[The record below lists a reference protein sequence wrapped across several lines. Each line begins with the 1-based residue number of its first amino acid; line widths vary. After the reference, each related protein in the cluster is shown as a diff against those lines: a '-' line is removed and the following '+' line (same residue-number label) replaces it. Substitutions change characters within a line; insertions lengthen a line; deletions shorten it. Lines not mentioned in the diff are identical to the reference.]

1 MLSEAELAEF
11 ERWGAVTVETTFTAP
26 ELDAAEAGW
35 DALAARI
42 QAASGGEGTTRI
54 GYREMGVPRWPEFA
68 YDASTIDVVQ
78 HPWFEAVA
86 KQALRTG
93 SAHFFQQV
101 CSRSCPL
108 PRLPRALCARA
119 LARQRRRCR
128 RARWCCPRRRRST
141 RRRRSSGAR
150 GRTGDIQQ

>member
-11 ERWGAVTVETTFTAP
+11 ERWGAVTVETTFTAA

-42 QAASGGEGTTRI
+42 QAADGGASTRI
-54 GYREMGVPRWPEFA
+54 GYREMGVPRWPELA
-68 YDASTIDVVQ
+68 YDASTIDVIQ
-78 HPWFEAVA
+78 HPWFEAVT
-86 KQALRTG
+86 KQALRTER
-93 SAHFFQQV
+93 AHFFQQV
-101 CSRSCPL
+101 WSRSCPL
-108 PRLPRALCARA
+108 PCALCTRA
-119 LARQRRRCR
+119 HQRRRRCR